1 MTVARAAVDAPR
13 ERTITIGLT
22 NATLALVLIVGAAV
36 RLWNLDSVP
45 PELHPDEYAGWL
57 GMTDMLN
64 GHNPPSVFFNYGVV
78 YLPLYGAFQ
87 VVSVW
92 LLGGTIASYR
102 LPAALFGV
110 VTALGTGLVAYQL
123 VPRKAVLIGAAAIM
137 SILPWDIS
145 VSRIGWEPAAMLPFL
160 LFGLYFLRRGLVAQS
175 ERDICIGFELLAF
188 GAYSYRA
195 EAFYAV
201 GLTLALFATEFPRV
215 RAQLGKIGVGAA
227 IAAAILL
234 PLALDVV
241 RNPHYLTS
249 GPAQGTFDGGVD
261 AGSLQEFRYLYVL
274 HFAPDAL
281 FLHGDGNLQHGPAFG
296 VLYPWMAPF
305 ILLGLFAPLALIR
318 WRPRLFLLAWLVL
331 YPFGGAVTDEDGGQ
345 HFVRTLVGAPLFC
358 ILAAVG
364 LVAAWDWLARFEAR
378 KNSRVPTMSAV
389 ATLFGVLVVVQFAQF
404 CDEYFV
410 RYPVAA
416 AKIFHYGDRA
426 IFDFVKGN
434 DAGYDR
440 VCFTAL
446 DGWNYS
452 AQVRFYM
459 RDEKIALSNSVVDAC
474 KGPRSLLALASRSDA
489 PKLARFIGT
498 VQNRDGTIRTY
509 FYSVP

>member
-64 GHNPPSVFFNYGVV
+64 GHNAPSVFFDYGVV
-78 YLPLYGAFQ
+78 YLPLYGAFEL
-87 VVSVW
+87 VSVW
-92 LLGGTIASYR
+92 LLDGSIASYR
-102 LPAALFGV
+102 VPAALFGV

-123 VPRKAVLIGAAAIM
+123 VPRRAVLLGAAAIM
-137 SILPWDIS
+137 AILPWDIS
-145 VSRIGWEPAAMLPFL
+145 ISRIGWEPAAMLPFL
-160 LFGLYFLRRGLVAQS
+160 LFGLYFLRRGLAAQS
-175 ERDICIGFELLAF
+175 ERDICIGFELLAV

-201 GLTLALFATEFPRV
+201 FLTLALFATEVPRV
-215 RAQLGKIGVGAA
+215 RTAVRKLGLGAA
-227 IAAAILL
+227 IAAALLL

-249 GPAQGTFDGGVD
+249 GPAQGTFDGGVNPS
-261 AGSLQEFRYLYVL
+261 SLQEFRVLYFS

-305 ILLGLFAPLALIR
+305 VLLGFLAPLGLLR
-318 WRPRLFLLAWLVL
+318 WRPRLFLVAWLAL
-331 YPFGGAVTDEDGGQ
+331 YPFGGALTDENGGQ
-345 HFVRTLVGAPLFC
+345 HFVRTLAGAPLFC
-358 ILAAVG
+358 IVAAIG
-364 LVAAWDWLARFEAR
+364 LVAAWEWLARFA
-378 KNSRVPTMSAV
+378 SRWSAGVPALSAV
-389 ATLFGVLVVVQFAQF
+389 ATLFGVIVLVEFAQF
-404 CDEYFV
+404 SDTYFV
-410 RYPVAA
+410 RYPIAA

-426 IFDFVKGN
+426 IFDFVKAN

-446 DGWNYS
+446 DAWNYT

-459 RDEKIALSNSVVDAC
+459 RDQTIALSETTDAC
-474 KGPRSLLALASRSDA
+474 KVPRSLLVLASRSDA
-489 PKLARFIGT
+489 PMAARFIGT
-498 VQNRDGTIRTY
+498 VQNRDGTTRAY